1 MAISPSAKL
10 LPPLAG
16 PGFMARATLA
26 AGLSFSASLA
36 LAAGLAF
43 IAAPAQAQY
52 RQEMGNDPSRCDAG
66 EGPAVR
72 VAING
77 IRGGGTIRVQ
87 SYRGTAADWLQKGRW
102 LARIQAPARAGAM
115 TFCVPLPAS
124 GTFAIAVR
132 HDRNNNG
139 KTDLGS
145 DGGGMSN
152 NPSINIFNLG
162 KPSYRSTAFAVGNEV
177 KAISITMRYM

>member
-1 MAISPSAKL
+1 MANSPFVKL
-10 LPPLAG
+10 LPLLAG
-16 PGFMARATLA
+16 LPVI
-26 AGLSFSASLA
+26 AS
-36 LAAGLAF
+36 LAF

-52 RQEMGNDPSRCDAG
+52 RHEMGNDLSRCDAG

-72 VAING
+72 VSISG
-77 IRGGGTIRVQ
+77 LRGGGTVRVQ
-87 SYRGTAADWLQKGRW
+87 SYRGTEADWLQKGRW

-115 TFCVPLPAS
+115 TFCVPLPS
-124 GTFAIAVR
+124 TGTFAIAVR

-162 KPSYRSTAFAVGNEV
+162 KPSYRSTAFPVGNEV
-177 KAISITMRYM
+177 KAISISMKYM